1 MENVQIVNKLFVFE
15 NAISGVNMHA
25 IRSDIY
31 YEVHL
36 KIADVPVYMTSYW
49 ICKLTGSTSFLAKE
63 ILIFIKNVKK
73 YSSYCKNNSA
83 DIKHLLIRNI

>member
-31 YEVHL
+31 YEVHM
-36 KIADVPVYMTSYW
+36 KIADVPVSSYW
-49 ICKLTGSTSFLAKE
+49 ICKLTSSTSFLAKE

-73 YSSYCKNNSA
+73 YSSYCKKNSA